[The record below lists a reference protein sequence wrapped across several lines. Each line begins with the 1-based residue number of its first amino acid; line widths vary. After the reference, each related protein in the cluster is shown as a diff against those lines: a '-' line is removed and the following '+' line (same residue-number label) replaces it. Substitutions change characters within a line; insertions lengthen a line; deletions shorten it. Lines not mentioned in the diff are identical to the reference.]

1 MAERNS
7 PLILGT
13 EPIGKLLIQ
22 YSVPAIIAM
31 TVTSLYNIIDSIF
44 IGHGVGAFGIAGFAI
59 CLPFVHWSV

>member
-31 TVTSLYNIIDSIF
+31 TVTRSEERR
-44 IGHGVGAFGIAGFAI
+44 VGKE
-59 CLPFVHWSV
+59 CRSRWSPYH